1 MMKIR
6 DYASEDWTR
15 ICEIHDA
22 ARKDELS
29 SAGLEDAFLSMEETA
44 ENEGFSDYEVLV
56 AEVDG
61 VVRGFAAFSDV
72 ELSWLYVDPR
82 CYRMG
87 VGSALVEAALLATGV
102 SLSVEVLD
110 GNERALSLY
119 KKAGF
124 AAVGRTSGRMPGNE
138 RFAASVTQLRY
149 NALPKPS

>member
-1 MMKIR
+1 MKIR
-6 DYASEDWTR
+6 DYANDDWTR

-29 SAGLEDAFLSMEETA
+29 SAGLEDAFLSMEQTG
-44 ENEGFSDYEVLV
+44 ENEGFFNYVVLV
-56 AEVDG
+56 AEIDG
-61 VVRGFAAFSDV
+61 IVQGFTAFSDV

-87 VGSALVEAALLATGV
+87 VGSALVKAALSATGG

-119 KKAGF
+119 KKIGFSVAGR
-124 AAVGRTSGRMPGNE
+124 ASGRMPGNE
-138 RFAASVTQLRY
+138 RFAVSVTELRY
-149 NALPKPS
+149 NVAPEP